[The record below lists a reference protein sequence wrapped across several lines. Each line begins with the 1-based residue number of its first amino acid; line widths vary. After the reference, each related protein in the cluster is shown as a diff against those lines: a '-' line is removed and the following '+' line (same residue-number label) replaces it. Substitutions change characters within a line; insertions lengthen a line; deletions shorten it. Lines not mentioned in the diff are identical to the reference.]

1 MLTTKRP
8 SRAALFHIL
17 LAILVGTS
25 GCLRYTPSREEIQ
38 KRSSS
43 TAENGAPLGTEQEFH
58 EYERNLKSRLDTL
71 IAERSH
77 LLAPV
82 QGQSGYAIGP
92 GDIVQ
97 INVFGFNDL
106 QTTTEISPA
115 GTITLPLVGETP
127 VMGQD
132 PGMLRTHLSS
142 AYSRFIKNPKVDVAV
157 KTYQANRVSVIGEVS
172 RPGMYPLRHNGQLLT
187 ELISEAGGRN
197 PIASTRL
204 ILLPSPK
211 ASHPQGTH
219 AAPSIM
225 QGASG
230 VEIEIDD
237 LMGRLD
243 QRPVLVPLLA
253 GDTVVIPEAGS
264 YEVDGEVEKPG
275 SYKITSQASVMSAI
289 AAAGG
294 FTYSADVKKVE
305 VIREIGNGRKALAS
319 IDLEEVGLR
328 GGSDIRLRPGDLI
341 RVPSEPGRF
350 LERQVV
356 ATLNGIFSGFS
367 VNKRVQ

>member
-1 MLTTKRP
+1 MQTTKRLSYAP
-8 SRAALFHIL
+8 LFHIL
-17 LAILVGTS
+17 LAIVIATS

-38 KRSSS
+38 KRSSRTS
-43 TAENGAPLGTEQEFH
+43 ENAAPLGTEQEFH

-71 IAERSH
+71 IAERAH
-77 LLAPV
+77 LLGPV
-82 QGQSGYAIGP
+82 HEQTGYAIGP

-132 PGMLRTHLSS
+132 PAMLRTYLSS
-142 AYSRFIKNPKVDVAV
+142 AYSRFIKNPKVDVTV

-211 ASHPQGTH
+211 ASLPANNH
-219 AAPSIM
+219 AAPTTM

-243 QRPVLVPLLA
+243 QRPILVPLLA

-341 RVPSEPGRF
+341 RVPSEPELF
-350 LERQVV
+350 FERQVV

>member
-1 MLTTKRP
+1 
-8 SRAALFHIL
+8 
-17 LAILVGTS
+17 
-25 GCLRYTPSREEIQ
+25 
-38 KRSSS
+38 
-43 TAENGAPLGTEQEFH
+43 
-58 EYERNLKSRLDTL
+58 
-71 IAERSH
+71 
-77 LLAPV
+77 
-82 QGQSGYAIGP
+82 
-92 GDIVQ
+92 
-97 INVFGFNDL
+97 VFGFNDL

-115 GTITLPLVGETP
+115 GTITLPLVGETS

-132 PGMLRTHLSS
+132 AGTLRNHLSS
-142 AYSRFIKNPKVDVAV
+142 AYSRFIKNPKVDVGV

-197 PIASTRL
+197 QIASTRL

-211 ASHPQGTH
+211 SQPSNDTH
-219 AAPSIM
+219 AAPTTM
-225 QGASG
+225 QGVSG

-237 LMGRLD
+237 LMGRID
-243 QRPVLVPLLA
+243 QRPLLVPLLA

-294 FTYSADVKKVE
+294 FTYSADVKKIE
-305 VIREIGNGRKALAS
+305 VIREIGNGRKALAT

-341 RVPSEPGRF
+341 RVPSEPGLF
-350 LERQVV
+350 FERQVV
-356 ATLNGIFSGFS
+356 ATLNGIFSGFGVS
-367 VNKRVQ
+367 KRVQ